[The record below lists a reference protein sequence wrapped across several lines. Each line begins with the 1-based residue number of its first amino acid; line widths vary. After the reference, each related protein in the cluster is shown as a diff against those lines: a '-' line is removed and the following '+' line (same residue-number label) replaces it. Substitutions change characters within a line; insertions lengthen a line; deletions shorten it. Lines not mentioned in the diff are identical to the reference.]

1 MAKARSAPGGASA
14 GRSKD
19 EAEILELIHR
29 NRIAVWTHDFESYQ
43 TCFAHAD
50 YITRWNASRS
60 GGIFRRRGWDDIS
73 ARLRKQFEIEAYL
86 SERNAYE
93 TTVENL
99 QLRVNG
105 DMAWATFD
113 QLYPSSPHSIYDTG
127 GVSHEVRVFERQD
140 GRWLIVFWGV
150 MHGSVVSDHLP
161 ILHVSADGDVLWRSP
176 AAASVL
182 EADDDLTIRNGKVRF
197 RDAKV
202 NEKLQAALRWAAARD
217 TYLLPRRGTLPIVVD
232 AGEGSAMKVYWVV
245 AEGGLIVLTLSTPGI
260 DEDRLNIATEIFGL
274 SDSQKQLAAHV
285 ANGLSLNEIAEKM
298 GITAN
303 TARTHLDRVYDKVGV
318 RTQPALVR
326 VLLST
331 AAPV

>member
-1 MAKARSAPGGASA
+1 MGKDKAQS
-14 GRSKD
+14 D
-19 EAEILELIHR
+19 EEQILELIHR
-29 NRIAVWTHDFESYQ
+29 NRIAVWTHDFDAYQ
-43 TCFAHAD
+43 SCFAHAD

-60 GGIFRRRGWDDIS
+60 GGIFRRMGWEDVS
-73 ARLRKQFEIEAYL
+73 ARVRKQFEVEAYR
-86 SERNAYE
+86 SERNAHE

-99 QLRVNG
+99 NLRIAD

-113 QLYPSSPHSIYDTG
+113 QFYPTELLSVYDTG
-127 GVSHEVRVFERQD
+127 GVSHEVRVFERHA
-140 GRWLIVFWGV
+140 GKWLIVFWGI
-150 MHGSVVSDHLP
+150 MHGSVVSDLLP
-161 ILHVSADGDVLWRSP
+161 ILHLTAEGQVTWQSP
-176 AAASVL
+176 AAAEVL
-182 EADDDLTIRNGKVRF
+182 EADDDFTIRNGKARF

-217 TYLLPRRGTLPIVVD
+217 TYLLPTRGSLPIVVD
-232 AGEGSAMKVYWVV
+232 AGAGSPMKVYWVV

-274 SDSQKQLAAHV
+274 SESQKQLAAYV
-285 ANGLSLNEIAEKM
+285 ANGLSLSEIAEKM

-303 TARTHLDRVYDKVGV
+303 TARTHLERVYEKVGV

-331 AAPV
+331 ASPV

>member
-1 MAKARSAPGGASA
+1 MGKGSAKS
-14 GRSKD
+14 D
-19 EAEILELIHR
+19 EEQILELINR
-29 NRIAVWTHDFESYQ
+29 NRIAVWTHDYDTYQ
-43 TCFAHAD
+43 SCFAHAD
-50 YITRWNASRS
+50 YIARWNASRS
-60 GGIFRRRGWDDIS
+60 GGIFRRLGWEDVS
-73 ARLRKQFEIEAYL
+73 ARVRKQFESEAYR

-99 QLRVNG
+99 QLRVAG

-113 QLYPSSPHSIYDTG
+113 QIYPIHAHSIYDTG
-127 GVSHEVRVFERQD
+127 GVSHEVRVFERHEAK
-140 GRWLIVFWGV
+140 WLIVFWGV

-161 ILHVSADGDVLWRSP
+161 ILHVGADGEVLWQSP
-176 AAASVL
+176 AAAPVL
-182 EADDDLTIRNGKVRF
+182 DADDDLTIRSGKVRF
-197 RDAKV
+197 RDSKV

-217 TYLLPRRGTLPIVVD
+217 TYLLPKRGSLPIVVD
-232 AGEGSAMKVYWVV
+232 AGEGIPMKVYWVV
-245 AEGGLIVLTLSTPGI
+245 AEGGLIVVTLSTPGI

-274 SDSQKQLAAHV
+274 SEAQKQLAAYV

-298 GITAN
+298 GITPN

>member
-1 MAKARSAPGGASA
+1 MTDQSA
-14 GRSKD
+14 D
-19 EAEILELIHR
+19 EAEILALIHR
-29 NRIAVWTHDFESYQ
+29 NRIAVWTHDFEAYQ
-43 TCFAHAD
+43 TCFAHEK

-60 GGIFRRRGWDDIS
+60 GGIFRRQGWEDVS
-73 ARLRKQFEIEAYL
+73 ARIRTQFQNEAYR
-86 SERNAYE
+86 SERNAHE

-99 QLRVNG
+99 QLRVTG

-113 QLYPSSPHSIYDTG
+113 QIYPQHPHSLYDTG
-127 GVSHEVRVFERQD
+127 GVSHEVRVFERLE

-161 ILHVSADGDVLWRSP
+161 ILHVSAEGAVLWRSP
-176 AAASVL
+176 AASLAL

-202 NEKLQAALRWAAARD
+202 NEKLNAALRWAAARD
-217 TYLLPRRGTLPIVVD
+217 TQMLPVRGSLPIVVD
-232 AGEGSAMKVYWVV
+232 AGEGIPMKVYWVV

-260 DEDRLNIATEIFGL
+260 DDDRLNIATEIFGL
-274 SDSQKQLAAHV
+274 SESQKQLAAHV

-303 TARTHLDRVYDKVGV
+303 TARTHLERVYDKVGV

>member
-1 MAKARSAPGGASA
+1 MASA
-14 GRSKD
+14 SSSERGFVADRSKD
-19 EAEILELIHR
+19 ETDILELIHR
-29 NRIAVWTHDFESYQ
+29 NRIAVWTHDFETYQ

-50 YITRWNASRS
+50 YIARWNASRS
-60 GGIFRRRGWDDIS
+60 GGIFRRIGWDDVS
-73 ARLRKQFEIEAYL
+73 ARVRKQFEIEAYR
-86 SERNAYE
+86 SERNAHE
-93 TTVENL
+93 TAVENL
-99 QLRVNG
+99 MLRIDG

-113 QLYPSSPHSIYDTG
+113 QIYPTHPHGIYDTG
-127 GVSHEVRVFERQD
+127 GVSHEVRVFERH
-140 GRWLIVFWGV
+140 GGKWLIVFWGV

-161 ILHVSADGDVLWRSP
+161 ILHVSAGGEVLWQSP

-197 RDAKV
+197 RDSRV
-202 NEKLQAALRWAAARD
+202 NEKLQAALQWAAARD

-232 AGEGSAMKVYWVV
+232 AGDGIPMKVYWVV

-260 DEDRLNIATEIFGL
+260 DDDRLDIATEIFGL
-274 SDSQKQLAAHV
+274 SEAQKQLAAHV